1 MKKTES
7 LLRWVSIV
15 LFTILAAFVTVPTL
29 GMIQNAALR
38 SMNPFTFWL
47 CMMFLLWFIVVRF
60 LFQDFYERGQ
70 LYGGVKNFYLSV
82 LDHPLHSL
90 YGVATR
96 GMYSL
101 NSRLVL
107 LGLLILS
114 LCGLLAITGML
125 DNLAMNYMAAPFLRR
140 AQPRSS
146 ESHTSV
152 VWLATPDN
160 SKSQY
165 LESLLTLAGDLKESG
180 ARAVIFNLPVVPQTE
195 KNTKLIRAIQE
206 TGIAVFSVRLN
217 DPFYGIYDRPIVS
230 KPVSPKLNISW
241 GYYSLVPDRTPGK
254 YAGFVDR
261 FFPFKTR
268 DFLTN
273 EIVPDVGLVAAQKFR
288 GEALSESNGGD
299 IMIGAWKLPIASDG
313 SLYSYHP
320 RGSRVRRGIMVK
332 VRETNPTELVYT
344 FSSSKD
350 LKVTTSTTLMGF
362 EEFVKD
368 RVVITNWLDE
378 GALTSQTWDESIA
391 YPNFI
396 DNILDGEFL
405 LRKAEGWPFYLTLV
419 SVLLCGIIVRY
430 LRGLFAVPLML
441 LFGAGLFLGSNW
453 LLQHQDVLL
462 DVSYPLAAVILSI
475 AILPLARFSFFMQ
488 AAREPSLGVGTGFF
502 PSVSPQ
508 LAMLT
513 VPEKKVVRQEKT
525 DEHLSL
531 PKRPTFAELQDRVP
545 VDPNVRMQS
554 TFAAMSIDRFNAQP
568 AEFRL
573 ALAASIGFIL
583 LVGSLFLGSQMV
595 GQQQPPNE
603 PPAISLPLD

>member
-1 MKKTES
+1 M
-7 LLRWVSIV
+7 V
-15 LFTILAAFVTVPTL
+15 LAD
-29 GMIQNAALR
+29 
-38 SMNPFTFWL
+38 S
-47 CMMFLLWFIVVRF
+47 LLWFIVIRF

-70 LYGGVKNFYLSV
+70 LYGGVKNFYLLV

-165 LESLLTLAGDLKESG
+165 LESLLKLAGDLKESG
-180 ARAVIFNLPVVPQTE
+180 ARAAIFNLPVVPQTE

-206 TGIAVFSVRLN
+206 TGIAVFSVRSN
-217 DPFYGIYDRPIVS
+217 DPFFGIYDRPIVS
-230 KPVSPKLNISW
+230 KPVSPKLKISW
-241 GYYSLVPDRTPGK
+241 GYYSLVPDKTPGR
-254 YAGFVDR
+254 YAVFVDR
-261 FFPFKTR
+261 FFPSKTR

-273 EIVPDVGLVAAQKFR
+273 EIVPDVGVVAARKFR
-288 GEALSESNGGD
+288 GEALSESNGGN
-299 IMIGAWKLPIASDG
+299 IMIGDRKLPIASDG

-320 RGSRVRRGIMVK
+320 PWGRAFRIIK
-332 VRETNPTELVYT
+332 VNVQETNPAELIYA
-344 FSSSKD
+344 FSSFDKD
-350 LKVTTSTTLMGF
+350 LKQRTSTTLKGF

-368 RVVITNWLDE
+368 KVVITNWLD
-378 GALTSQTWDESIA
+378 GRALSSQTWDESIA
-391 YPNFI
+391 YPDFI

-405 LRKAEGWPFYLTLV
+405 LRKAEGWSFYLTLV
-419 SVLLCGIIVRY
+419 SVLICGIIVRY

-462 DVSYPLAAVILSI
+462 DVSYPLAVIILSI
-475 AILPLARFSFFMQ
+475 AILPLARFSYMMRTMEMRHSFG
-488 AAREPSLGVGTGFF
+488 EL
-502 PSVSPQ
+502 
-508 LAMLT
+508 
-513 VPEKKVVRQEKT
+513 VPKQTR
-525 DEHLSL
+525 
-531 PKRPTFAELQDRVP
+531 A
-545 VDPNVRMQS
+545 
-554 TFAAMSIDRFNAQP
+554 
-568 AEFRL
+568 
-573 ALAASIGFIL
+573 
-583 LVGSLFLGSQMV
+583 
-595 GQQQPPNE
+595 
-603 PPAISLPLD
+603 